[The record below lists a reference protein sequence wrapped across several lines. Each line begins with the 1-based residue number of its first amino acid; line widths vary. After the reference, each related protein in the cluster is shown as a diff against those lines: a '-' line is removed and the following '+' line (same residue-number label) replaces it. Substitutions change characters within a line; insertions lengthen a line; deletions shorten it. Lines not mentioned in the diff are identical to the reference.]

1 MQDSSSIS
9 EWIVGLRDSGDEIAA
24 LKLWERINP
33 RVRELSHR
41 WIQRIGMPVSFDED
55 DISISVF
62 ATFCDRLQSKLL
74 PDLHDREGLWRLLI
88 LMTARKVNDYAK
100 MARAKK
106 RMSATDN
113 PDVALDNISELR
125 DTAIEPSLEIMMQE
139 QCQKMLKNLGDPVL
153 ESVVLLKMEG
163 YSNTEIAERLQY
175 SRRTI
180 QRMLLL
186 VKDIW
191 GQYVDE

>member
-1 MQDSSSIS
+1 MRT
-9 EWIVGLRDSGDEIAA
+9 G
-24 LKLWERINP
+24 
-33 RVRELSHR
+33 
-41 WIQRIGMPVSFDED
+41 
-55 DISISVF
+55 
-62 ATFCDRLQSKLL
+62 DRLQAKLL
-74 PDLHDREGLWRLLI
+74 PDVRDREGLWRLLI
-88 LMTARKVNDYAK
+88 LMTARKVNDHAK

-106 RMSATDN
+106 RLNAVDA

-125 DTAIEPSLEIMMQE
+125 DTAIQSSLEIMMQE
-139 QCQKMLKNLGDPVL
+139 QCQQMLKNLGDPVL
-153 ESVVLLKMEG
+153 EAVVLLKMEG

-191 GQYVDE
+191 GHYVDE